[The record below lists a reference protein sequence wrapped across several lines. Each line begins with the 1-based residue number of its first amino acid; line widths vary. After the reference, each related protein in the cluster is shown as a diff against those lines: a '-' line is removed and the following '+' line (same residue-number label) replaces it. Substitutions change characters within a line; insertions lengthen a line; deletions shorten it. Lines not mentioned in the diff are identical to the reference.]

1 MESKFDYKDTNI
13 IMIGIKPFMNYVT
26 AVKMQ
31 FDKGDEIFVIARG
44 KFISKAFDVIEVY
57 KRNFMKD
64 FILEYAEIKV
74 DSQAFINQDNKEI
87 YVSTIEIKLIQKK
100 K

>member
-1 MESKFDYKDTNI
+1 MEIDYKDTNI

-31 FDKGDEIFVIARG
+31 FDKNDEIFVVARG

-64 FILEYAEIKV
+64 SILEYAEIKV
-74 DSQAFINQDNKEI
+74 DSQSFVNQDNKEI